1 MENCFQEKLKV
12 KNFMR
17 LSHLHR
23 RRAVFTLLYIYF
35 LISGTNLTWPESGSA
50 LDEVFELYNSMERT
64 QSYLMMLA
72 TFLFWIGLILDF
84 SSSYATTKTQLLF
97 SGSRIVNFFGS
108 LTVFA
113 SVIVVGLPDYLEAS
127 NLGKNDLY

>member
-1 MENCFQEKLKV
+1 
-12 KNFMR
+12 
-17 LSHLHR
+17 
-23 RRAVFTLLYIYF
+23 
-35 LISGTNLTWPESGSA
+35 
-50 LDEVFELYNSMERT
+50 MERT